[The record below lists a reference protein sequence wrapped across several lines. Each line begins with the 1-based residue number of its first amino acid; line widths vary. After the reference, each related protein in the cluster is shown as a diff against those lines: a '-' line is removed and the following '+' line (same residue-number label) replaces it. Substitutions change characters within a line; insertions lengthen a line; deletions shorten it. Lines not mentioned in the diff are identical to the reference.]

1 MTGNLVSRLTDPQ
14 TIIAILVTLAVFA
27 TLYTL
32 IMPFFERK
40 DFAKRMKAVSTERDV
55 IRSRE
60 RERLA
65 TTSRDGKTS
74 LRGSNNKS
82 ARRIVER
89 FNLQEA
95 LADANTMNKLRAAG
109 FRSQNALNTFLAAR
123 FVLPFAFLAIAF
135 TWVFVL
141 GNLAD
146 KAFVVRLMAVL
157 LFGYIGFYAP
167 NIYVSNAMTKRQGS
181 IKRAW
186 PDALDLML
194 ICIESGVSME
204 AAMRRVAEEMGEQSP
219 ELAEEMMLTTAELS
233 FLQDRRIAL
242 ENFGM
247 RTQLDGVKSVVQALI
262 QAERYGTPLAQAL
275 RVLAQEGRD
284 ERMNEAEKKAAAL
297 PPKLTVPMIIFFLP
311 VLIAVILGP
320 AIIRVMDTFK

>member
-1 MTGNLVSRLTDPQ
+1 MTGSLFSSLTDPQ

-32 IMPFFERK
+32 IMPLFERK
-40 DFAKRMKAVSTERDV
+40 DFAKRMKAVSSERDL
-55 IRSRE
+55 IRSLE

-65 TTSRDGKTS
+65 AATRDGKAS
-74 LRGSNNKS
+74 LRGNNNKS
-82 ARRIVER
+82 ARRIVEK

-95 LADANTMNKLRAAG
+95 LADKNTMNKLRAAG

-123 FVLPFAFLAIAF
+123 FVLPFVFLALAF

-157 LFGYIGFYAP
+157 IFGYLGFYAP
-167 NIYVSNAMTKRQGS
+167 NIYVSNAMNKRQAS
-181 IKRAW
+181 IRRAW

-311 VLIAVILGP
+311 VLIAVVLGP
-320 AIIRVMDTFK
+320 AGIRVADTF

>member
-1 MTGNLVSRLTDPQ
+1 MTGNLFSNLADPQ

-32 IMPFFERK
+32 IMPFLERK
-40 DFAKRMKAVSTERDV
+40 DLAKRMKAVSSEREL

-65 TTSRDGKTS
+65 TATREGRTS
-74 LRGSNNKS
+74 LRGNNNKS
-82 ARRIVER
+82 ARRIVEK
-89 FNLQEA
+89 FNLREA
-95 LADANTMNKLRAAG
+95 LADQNTMNKLRAAG

-123 FVLPFAFLAIAF
+123 FVLPFIFLAVAF
-135 TWVFVL
+135 TWVFIL

-146 KAFVVRLMAVL
+146 KTFVIRLMAVL

-167 NIYVSNAMTKRQGS
+167 NIYVSNRMTKRQAS

-219 ELAEEMMLTTAELS
+219 ELAEEMILTTAELS
-233 FLQDRRIAL
+233 FLQDRRVAL

-320 AIIRVMDTFK
+320 AGIRVADTF

>member
-1 MTGNLVSRLTDPQ
+1 MTGDLFSRLTDPQ
-14 TIIAILVTLAVFA
+14 TIIAILVALAVFA

-32 IMPFFERK
+32 IMPFLERK
-40 DFAKRMKAVSTERDV
+40 DLAKRMKAVSSEREL

-65 TTSRDGKTS
+65 TATREGKTS
-74 LRGSNNKS
+74 LRSNNNKS
-82 ARRIVER
+82 ARRIVEK
-89 FNLQEA
+89 FNLREA
-95 LADANTMNKLRAAG
+95 LVDKNTMNKLRAAG

-123 FVLPFAFLAIAF
+123 FVLPFIFLAVAF
-135 TWVFVL
+135 AWVFIL
-141 GNLAD
+141 GNLVD
-146 KAFVVRLMAVL
+146 QAFVVRLMAVL
-157 LFGYIGFYAP
+157 VFGYIGFYAP
-167 NIYVSNAMTKRQGS
+167 NIYVSNRMTKRQAS

-204 AAMRRVAEEMGEQSP
+204 AAMRRVAEEMAEQSP
-219 ELAEEMMLTTAELS
+219 ELAEEMILTTAELS
-233 FLQDRRIAL
+233 FLQDRRMAL

-320 AIIRVMDTFK
+320 AGIRVADTF

>member
-1 MTGNLVSRLTDPQ
+1 MTANLLSRLTDPQ

-32 IMPFFERK
+32 IMPFLERK
-40 DFAKRMKAVSTERDV
+40 DLAKRMKAVSSEREL

-65 TTSRDGKTS
+65 TATREGKTS
-74 LRGSNNKS
+74 LRSNNNKS
-82 ARRIVER
+82 ARRIVEK
-89 FNLQEA
+89 FNLREA
-95 LADANTMNKLRAAG
+95 LADKNTMNKLRAAG

-123 FVLPFAFLAIAF
+123 FVLPFIFLAVAF
-135 TWVFVL
+135 AWVFIL

-146 KAFVVRLMAVL
+146 QAFVVRLMAVL
-157 LFGYIGFYAP
+157 LFGYVGFYAP
-167 NIYVSNAMTKRQGS
+167 NIYVSNRMTKRQAS

-219 ELAEEMMLTTAELS
+219 ELAEEMILTTAELS
-233 FLQDRRIAL
+233 FLQDRRMAL

-247 RTQLDGVKSVVQALI
+247 RTQLEGVKSVVQALI

-297 PPKLTVPMIIFFLP
+297 PPKLTVPMILFFLP

-320 AIIRVMDTFK
+320 AGLRVMDTF

>member
-1 MTGNLVSRLTDPQ
+1 
-14 TIIAILVTLAVFA
+14 
-27 TLYTL
+27 
-32 IMPFFERK
+32 
-40 DFAKRMKAVSTERDV
+40 
-55 IRSRE
+55 
-60 RERLA
+60 
-65 TTSRDGKTS
+65 S
-74 LRGSNNKS
+74 LRGNNNKS
-82 ARRIVER
+82 ARRIVEK

-95 LADANTMNKLRAAG
+95 LADKNTMNKLRAAG

-123 FVLPFAFLAIAF
+123 FILPFIFLAVAF
-135 TWVFVL
+135 TWIFVL

-146 KAFVVRLMAVL
+146 KAFFIRLMAVL

-167 NIYVSNAMTKRQGS
+167 NIYVSNRMTKRQAS

-219 ELAEEMMLTTAELS
+219 ELAEEMILTTAELS
-233 FLQDRRIAL
+233 FLQDRRVAL

-297 PPKLTVPMIIFFLP
+297 PPKLTVPMIVFFLP

-320 AIIRVMDTFK
+320 AGIRVADTF

>member
-1 MTGNLVSRLTDPQ
+1 MTTNLLSRLTDPQ

-32 IMPFFERK
+32 IMPFLERK
-40 DFAKRMKAVSTERDV
+40 DLAKRMKAVSSEREL

-65 TTSRDGKTS
+65 TATREGKTS
-74 LRGSNNKS
+74 LRSNNNKS
-82 ARRIVER
+82 ARRIVEK
-89 FNLQEA
+89 FNLREA
-95 LADANTMNKLRAAG
+95 LADKNTMNKLRAAG

-123 FVLPFAFLAIAF
+123 FVLPFIFLAVAF
-135 TWVFVL
+135 AWVFIL

-146 KAFVVRLMAVL
+146 QAFVVRLMAVL
-157 LFGYIGFYAP
+157 LFGYVGFYAP
-167 NIYVSNAMTKRQGS
+167 NIYVSNRMTKRQAS

-219 ELAEEMMLTTAELS
+219 ELAEEMILTTAELS
-233 FLQDRRIAL
+233 FLQDRRMAL

-247 RTQLDGVKSVVQALI
+247 RTQLEGVKSVVQALI

-297 PPKLTVPMIIFFLP
+297 PPKLTVPMILFFLP

-320 AIIRVMDTFK
+320 AGLRVMDTF

>member
-1 MTGNLVSRLTDPQ
+1 MTGNLFSRLTDPQ

-32 IMPFFERK
+32 IMPFLERK
-40 DFAKRMKAVSTERDV
+40 DLAKRMKAVSSEREL
-55 IRSRE
+55 IRNRE

-65 TTSRDGKTS
+65 TATREGKTS
-74 LRGSNNKS
+74 LRSNNNKS
-82 ARRIVER
+82 ARRIVEK
-89 FNLQEA
+89 FNLREA
-95 LADANTMNKLRAAG
+95 LVDKNTMNKLRAAG

-123 FVLPFAFLAIAF
+123 FVLPFIFLAVAF
-135 TWVFVL
+135 FWVFIL
-141 GNLAD
+141 GNLVD
-146 KAFVVRLMAVL
+146 QAFVVRLMAVL

-167 NIYVSNAMTKRQGS
+167 NIYVSNRMTKRQAS

-204 AAMRRVAEEMGEQSP
+204 AAMRRVAEEMAEQSP
-219 ELAEEMMLTTAELS
+219 ELAEEMILTTAELS
-233 FLQDRRIAL
+233 FLQDRRMAL

-284 ERMNEAEKKAAAL
+284 ERMNEAEKKASAL
-297 PPKLTVPMIIFFLP
+297 PPKLTVPMILFFLP

-320 AIIRVMDTFK
+320 AGLRVMDTF

>member
-1 MTGNLVSRLTDPQ
+1 MTGNLFSRLTDPQ
-14 TIIAILVTLAVFA
+14 TIIAILVALAVFA

-32 IMPFFERK
+32 IMPFLERK
-40 DFAKRMKAVSTERDV
+40 DLAKRMKAVSSEREL

-65 TTSRDGKTS
+65 TATREGKTS
-74 LRGSNNKS
+74 LRSNNNKS
-82 ARRIVER
+82 ARRIVEK
-89 FNLQEA
+89 FNLREA
-95 LADANTMNKLRAAG
+95 LVDKNTMNKLRAAG

-123 FVLPFAFLAIAF
+123 FVLPFIFLAVAF
-135 TWVFVL
+135 AWVFIL
-141 GNLAD
+141 GNLVD
-146 KAFVVRLMAVL
+146 QAFVVRLMAVL
-157 LFGYIGFYAP
+157 VFGYIGFYAP
-167 NIYVSNAMTKRQGS
+167 NIYVSNRMTKRQAS

-204 AAMRRVAEEMGEQSP
+204 AAMRRVAEEMAEQSP
-219 ELAEEMMLTTAELS
+219 ELAEEMILTTAELS
-233 FLQDRRIAL
+233 FLQDRRMAL

-284 ERMNEAEKKAAAL
+284 ERMNEAEKKASAL
-297 PPKLTVPMIIFFLP
+297 PPKLTVPMILFFLP

-320 AIIRVMDTFK
+320 AGLRVMDTF

>member
-1 MTGNLVSRLTDPQ
+1 MTGDLFSRLTDPQ

-32 IMPFFERK
+32 IMPFLERK
-40 DFAKRMKAVSTERDV
+40 DLAKRMKAVSSEREL

-65 TTSRDGKTS
+65 TATREGKTS
-74 LRGSNNKS
+74 LRSNNNKS
-82 ARRIVER
+82 ARRIVEK
-89 FNLQEA
+89 FNLREA
-95 LADANTMNKLRAAG
+95 LVDKNTMNKLRAAG

-123 FVLPFAFLAIAF
+123 FVLPFIFLAVAF
-135 TWVFVL
+135 AWVFIL
-141 GNLAD
+141 GNLVD
-146 KAFVVRLMAVL
+146 QAFVVRLMAVL
-157 LFGYIGFYAP
+157 VFGYIGFYAP
-167 NIYVSNAMTKRQGS
+167 NIYVSNRMIKRQAS

-204 AAMRRVAEEMGEQSP
+204 AAMRRVAEEMAEQSP
-219 ELAEEMMLTTAELS
+219 ELAEEMILTTAELS
-233 FLQDRRIAL
+233 FLQDRRMAL

-284 ERMNEAEKKAAAL
+284 ERMNEAEKKASAL
-297 PPKLTVPMIIFFLP
+297 PPKLTVPMILFFLP

-320 AIIRVMDTFK
+320 AGLRVMDTF

>member
-1 MTGNLVSRLTDPQ
+1 MTGDLFSRLTDPQ

-32 IMPFFERK
+32 IMPFLERK
-40 DFAKRMKAVSTERDV
+40 DLAKRMKAVSSEREL

-65 TTSRDGKTS
+65 TVTRDGRTS
-74 LRGSNNKS
+74 LRGNNNKS
-82 ARRIVER
+82 ARRIVEK
-89 FNLQEA
+89 FNLREA
-95 LADANTMNKLRAAG
+95 LADQNTMNKLRAAG

-123 FVLPFAFLAIAF
+123 FVLPFIFLAVAF

-157 LFGYIGFYAP
+157 VFGYIGFYAP
-167 NIYVSNAMTKRQGS
+167 NIYVSNRMTKRQAS

-204 AAMRRVAEEMGEQSP
+204 SAMRRVAEEMGEQSP
-219 ELAEEMMLTTAELS
+219 ELAEEMILTTAELS
-233 FLQDRRIAL
+233 FLQDRRTAL
-242 ENFGM
+242 ENFGI

-320 AIIRVMDTFK
+320 AGIRVADTF

>member
-1 MTGNLVSRLTDPQ
+1 MSGSFLSSLTNPQ
-14 TIIAILVTLAVFA
+14 TIVAVLVTLAVFA

-32 IMPFFERK
+32 IMPVFERK
-40 DFAKRMKAVSTERDV
+40 DFAKRMKAVSSERDL

-65 TTSRDGKTS
+65 TVTREGKTS
-74 LRGSNNKS
+74 LRGNNNKS
-82 ARRIVER
+82 ARRIVEK

-95 LADANTMNKLRAAG
+95 LADKNTMNKLRAAG
-109 FRSQNALNTFLAAR
+109 LRSQNAFNTFLAAR
-123 FVLPFAFLAIAF
+123 FILPFIFLAVAF
-135 TWVFVL
+135 TWIFVL
-141 GNLAD
+141 GNLSD
-146 KAFVVRLMAVL
+146 KAFIVRLIAVL

-167 NIYVSNAMTKRQGS
+167 NIYVSNRMNKRQAS
-181 IKRAW
+181 IKKAW

-233 FLQDRRIAL
+233 FLQDRRVAL
-242 ENFGM
+242 ENFGT
-247 RTQLDGVKSVVQALI
+247 RTQLEAVKSVVQALI

-297 PPKLTVPMIIFFLP
+297 PPKLTVPMIVFFLP

-320 AIIRVMDTFK
+320 AIIRVLDTF